1 MSSDVKTV
9 TIRKVGSTAP
19 ATAPKATRK
28 QPPPPDTRS
37 HRTKTPKHGI
47 LKGGKT
53 ARKAPR
59 FEAVRD
65 PAKSP
70 PLRKTNRLRIL
81 TEKGESTRRAK
92 IAQDA
97 KKRPIREIRETLRK
111 HNLNVRDNT
120 PEHLAREIYKDA
132 QQAGMISPA

>member
-1 MSSDVKTV
+1 MSDVKTV
-9 TIRKVGSTAP
+9 TIRKVGSTAA

-28 QPPPPDTRS
+28 QLPSDNRS

-81 TEKGESTRRAK
+81 PEKGESTRRAK

-97 KKRPIREIRETLRK
+97 KKKPIREIRETLRK
-111 HNLNVRDNT
+111 HNLTIRDNT